1 MKFSTKAIHIGNKPD
16 KVTGDLIKDLSRTL
30 EKIKS

>member
-1 MKFSTKAIHIGNKPD
+1 VRFSVGIED
-16 KVTGDLIKDLSRTL
+16 QEDLIKDLSRTL